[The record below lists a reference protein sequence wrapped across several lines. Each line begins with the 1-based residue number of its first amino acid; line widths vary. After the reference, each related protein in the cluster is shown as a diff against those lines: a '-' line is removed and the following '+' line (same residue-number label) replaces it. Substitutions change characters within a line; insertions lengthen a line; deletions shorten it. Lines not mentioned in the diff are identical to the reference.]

1 MNVIIALA
9 AFAATMVVLSTVV
22 TVLVEFAHKALL
34 LRLAGLKEMLRAIHD
49 GPLQQLGPDPFVR
62 HPSMRATQGAVQ
74 FSNQM
79 TRTPSTNR
87 RAWYFRG
94 WPLLKRFMQTE
105 FDRLTTLQFVEQLAQ
120 TDQGRRIGQ
129 LDVGAMRGEL
139 TRLAYQ
145 FERYGEAQLDYFRR
159 RAKTLS
165 VAVAIAFAA
174 FANIDAF
181 ALFSFY
187 ARDQAEANRIIT
199 AVEAAAPALR
209 QTAQQAET
217 AAAQYTTPEAAERA
231 AITSAV
237 QQSAALGV
245 WGLPIGEVM
254 FPLCSAGPS
263 PDPRCAGVAPAL
275 KLFARPDRVQF
286 DFSQPPSGWLNTD
299 AAWVVYPAAPRWM
312 TLALTSPHT
321 SVWLVGVL
329 LAGGLMG
336 LGAPF
341 WFDMFR
347 TFAMA
352 ASPWRTRA
360 PPQSGDPSTTQ
371 REARYGNVSR
381 RARTS
386 DPEDLLR
393 GFLIASGS
401 APYDETRAYPGSR
414 VASSST
420 ESAV

>member
-1 MNVIIALA
+1 VNIIIALA

-22 TVLVEFAHKALL
+22 TVIVEFAHKALL
-34 LRLAGLKEMLRAIHD
+34 LRLAGLKEMLRALHD

-62 HPSMRATQGAVQ
+62 HPGMRATQSAVQ

-79 TRTPSTNR
+79 TRTPSSNR
-87 RAWYFRG
+87 RSWYFRS
-94 WPLLKRFMQTE
+94 WPLLSRFMQTE

-120 TDQGRRIGQ
+120 TDQGRRLGQ
-129 LDVGAMRGEL
+129 LDVGSMRAEL

-165 VAVAIAFAA
+165 VVVAIAFAA
-174 FANIDAF
+174 FANVDAF

-187 ARDQAEANRIIT
+187 ARDQAQANRIIN
-199 AVEAAAPALR
+199 AVESAEATLRSSSEQAA
-209 QTAQQAET
+209 T
-217 AAAQYTTPEAAERA
+217 AAAQITSAEAAERA
-231 AITSAV
+231 ALTSMT
-237 QQSAALGV
+237 QQSAALGA

-263 PDPRCAGVAPAL
+263 PDPRCAARTGHLTVL
-275 KLFARPDRVQF
+275 TRPDRLRV
-286 DFSQPPSGWLNTD
+286 DFSNPPAQWIDTSR
-299 AAWVVYPAAPRWM
+299 AMVAVPSAPNWM

-321 SVWLVGVL
+321 SVWLLGVL

-360 PPQSGDPSTTQ
+360 PPQGGEAVSQ
-371 REARYGNVSR
+371 RDIRYGSVSR

-386 DPEDLLR
+386 DPDDLVR
-393 GFLIASGS
+393 GFLISSGI
-401 APYDETRAYPGSR
+401 APHDGAQPLPGAR
-414 VASSST
+414 VASSSS
-420 ESAV
+420 ELIS